1 MKSGGFPVYSILARV
16 ATYVAP
22 SQRTLA
28 AISHADDLNKAVEA
42 LDLYMIRQLRNIGM
56 IWSEC
61 PVDIVFSEYHT
72 ACDDANFYTR
82 RLNIS
87 CYLVQQGFKAEIM
100 HVAALSL
107 DGMKKVSHAV

>member
-61 PVDIVFSEYHT
+61 PVDILFSKYH
-72 ACDDANFYTR
+72 ASCDDENFYTR
-82 RLNIS
+82 RLNIG
-87 CYLVQQGFKAEIM
+87 CFLVHQGFKAEIM
-100 HVAALSL
+100 HVASLSL
-107 DGMKKVSHAV
+107 NGLKKVSHVV